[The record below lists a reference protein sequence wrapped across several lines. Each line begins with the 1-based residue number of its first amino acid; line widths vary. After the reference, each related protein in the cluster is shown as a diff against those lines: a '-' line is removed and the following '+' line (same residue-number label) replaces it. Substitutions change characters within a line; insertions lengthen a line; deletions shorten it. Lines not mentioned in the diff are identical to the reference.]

1 MLTKNSYQCC
11 LKLTHSLLQSL
22 KKCYAKDLGSSNLL
36 EIFTMTI
43 FLIRHAQSAF
53 NAVHDPLK
61 PDPMIFDAPLTEFG
75 KIQAKH
81 ARSQVQKLDIKTV
94 IGSPFT
100 RTLQT
105 AMLIFGDR
113 LKFQISADVREQ
125 LCNSCDVGSA
135 PGELARK
142 FPHLDFNHLAERW
155 KECAR

>member
-1 MLTKNSYQCC
+1 
-11 LKLTHSLLQSL
+11 
-22 KKCYAKDLGSSNLL
+22 
-36 EIFTMTI
+36 MTVY
-43 FLIRHAQSAF
+43 LIRHAQSAF

-75 KIQAKH
+75 KIQAKQ

-94 IGSPFT
+94 IVSPFT

-142 FPHLDFNHLAERW
+142 FPHLDFNHLD
-155 KECAR
+155 